1 MINKQDTPAFTR
13 IPCTMT
19 KNFKSFLGENSLY
32 SNDAERAALLA
43 DKDRVAA
50 AFMFNF
56 LGMLGMINATSP
68 TQRGT
73 IIKFLRKDKQVR
85 LGSIGD
91 DNHDISLSVKLAH
104 EAGFFKQDITANEI
118 TKFLFKLKSGQ
129 IDSIDSNVVA
139 GWLRGMVPS
148 FRLNIKDAKM
158 RQVFDDFVGGGGTAV
173 DVSRFAVQLKKRV
186 NTVDGGGDYQKY
198 AKRFFGLTEITPQ
211 PAGVSPMA
219 TAAVPAA
226 PTVPTPI
233 VDPSAQVTTT
243 PAVAPPMNYYQRQKL
258 KKLAALTG
266 APVDPAVPAPTAPKL
281 GYYQRQKQIKQA
293 AAQQAQQA
301 QQAIDAQAAI
311 DQKAR
316 DAQAAIDQKEREAAQ
331 TLVASNIDI
340 DQLIDE
346 GIKLL
351 VDIHVDGMYQSD
363 ALAAAALK
371 FVKTKYNLADTLIY
385 ADNLP
390 DAPRQAF
397 EAIYKTVTNVE
408 NYIEAFRDRDTSQD
422 FTPVLKQANAV
433 RKTKYTPI
441 GFLEMFVDQIY
452 SSGKMA
458 SYRKSSVAAFIN
470 AALEIE
476 AKDPLIKRIINIG
489 EFYSSLLSDVYKN
502 TVQEKQKQRLI
513 SFIVSDPE
521 ISSKMLIQ
529 NTFNG
534 LTRSYPSGDIQY
546 GRYYDQMLVEFVAAQ
561 PIDFLST
568 VYNDTVTVGAS
579 QANFIE
585 LLIVSGDSRSKVTDV
600 TTRLKQ
606 STMDRIEKMAQHFI
620 QADLFSTYEASIVPK
635 LFEEF
640 RKGEVY
646 DTQAPQNGGMLFELL
661 HDRYAADLVDV
672 GFEKSL
678 IGKLIGSNSIYN
690 VDKTVKVVRVL
701 NIDLDQMMAK
711 FPNDEALVGVKVRRD
726 GVGDLDTQVLV
737 DFLESR
743 NSFYSNLS
751 VAKYAP
757 GDKDKISDAL
767 AKASLIVAKK
777 DTGFDFD
784 TSKGGDTIM
793 NLLSSATSETV
804 LEWMRFAK
812 SSQKKYIMSVGLY
825 KSIRKDEKGKY
836 VEVLTGIIL
845 DTIGTD
851 VEDYVND
858 IIDGLAPHVV
868 QKIRMS
874 LVGSQVL
881 IDEISSGEIKP
892 FDKIDNNRLK
902 QLFLYNDIDLSAI
915 VSGAVSKKKKG
926 ETYTQFFARAKATIA
941 RKGTILPEPE
951 IAKNDTIN
959 VNALNKTIIQRDHAG
974 KHGDVFPKILN
985 VYDGTTDNPLFDD
998 FRKNKFGDGTVEPA
1012 YHGTGGV
1019 AASMILRYGF
1029 RVIKPSDSGV
1039 VGRMLGD
1046 GIYFSN
1052 KVDKALQYVSNGG
1065 YSRRAGQKGY
1075 LFSMDVNLGEKRTD
1089 YQVAGVPGAGGGI
1102 RSPEWCVFNPP
1113 AQLRIQQVYEVEL
1126 ATKQNVDKHLAEGV
1140 YCNNNKVSTFKNYIT
1155 EQLMDNFAP
1164 TTTFI
1169 FRDGMIPIVDV
1180 ETNEIEYVDFQE
1192 ALQQGKLPE
1201 ELYDI
1206 TSQGPA
1212 VVFPSATMSE
1222 VYDERYAHLLV
1233 GDGLVLYAERFVAY
1247 LKEKMLTTT

>member
-1 MINKQDTPAFTR
+1 
-13 IPCTMT
+13 MT

-56 LGMLGMINATSP
+56 LGMLGMINATNA

-148 FRLNIKDAKM
+148 FRLNIKDTKM
-158 RQVFDDFVGGGGTAV
+158 RQVFDDFVGGGGTTV

-211 PAGVSPMA
+211 PAGMSPMA
-219 TAAVPAA
+219 TAATPAVPA
-226 PTVPTPI
+226 VPTPI
-233 VDPSAQVTTT
+233 VDPSAQVGTAPT

-266 APVDPAVPAPTAPKL
+266 APVDPVVATPTAPKL
-281 GYYQRQKQIKQA
+281 NYYQRQKLIKQA
-293 AAQQAQQA
+293 AAQQA

-311 DQKAR
+311 DQKVI
-316 DAQAAIDQKEREAAQ
+316 DDQAAADQKEREAAQ
-331 TLVASNIDI
+331 ALVASNIDI

-346 GIKLL
+346 GIKILI
-351 VDIHVDGMYQSD
+351 DIHTDDINHNYR
-363 ALAAAALK
+363 LEAAALK
-371 FVKTKYNLADTLIY
+371 FIKTKYNLADTLLY
-385 ADNLP
+385 AVKLP
-390 DAPRQAF
+390 DAPRKAY
-397 EAIYKTVTNVE
+397 EAIYKTVYNVE
-408 NYIEAFRDRDTSQD
+408 NYFQAFRDRDTSQD
-422 FTPVLKQANAV
+422 FTSVLKQANAV

-452 SSGKMA
+452 SSGNTA
-458 SYRKSSVAAFIN
+458 SYRQSSIEGLVH

-476 AKDPLIKRIINIG
+476 AKDPLIKRIVYINNKNNN
-489 EFYSSLLSDVYKN
+489 YLLSEVYNK
-502 TVQEKQKQRLI
+502 TVEEKQKRRLI
-513 SFIVSDPE
+513 SFMVSDPE
-521 ISSKMLIQ
+521 TSSKIPIK
-529 NTFNG
+529 NVFNG
-534 LTRSYPSGDIQY
+534 IIRQYPDGNIRYTYGDGSILL
-546 GRYYDQMLVEFVAAQ
+546 DFVAAQ
-561 PIDFLST
+561 SIDFLST
-568 VYNDTVTVGAS
+568 VYNDMVSDGMFTGS
-579 QANFIE
+579 FIR
-585 LLIVSGDSRSKVTDV
+585 LLIVSGNSRSTIGYNPELFKRATIA
-600 TTRLKQ
+600 
-606 STMDRIEKMAQHFI
+606 RIEEMAQYFI
-620 QADLFSTYEASIVPK
+620 RVDLFPTYEASIVPK

-640 RKGEVY
+640 TKEEVY
-646 DTQAPQNGGMLFELL
+646 NTQAPQNGGVLFELL

-672 GFEKSL
+672 GFEKSA
-678 IGKLIGSNSIYN
+678 IGRIIGANN
-690 VDKTVKVVRVL
+690 PDKIVNVVRTL
-701 NIDLDQMMAK
+701 NIDLDQMMDN
-711 FPNDEALVGVKVRRD
+711 FPSDVALVGVKVRRD
-726 GVGDLDTQVLV
+726 GVADLDTQVLAN
-737 DFLESR
+737 FLESR
-743 NSFYSNLS
+743 NDFYGNVS
-751 VAKYAP
+751 VARFAP
-757 GDKDKISDAL
+757 GDKDKINDAL
-767 AKASLIVAKK
+767 AKASLIIAKK

-784 TSKGGDTIM
+784 TSKGGNTIM

-812 SSQKKYIMSVGLY
+812 SSNKKYIMSADLY
-825 KSIRKDEKGKY
+825 KDINKDNKGKY

-845 DTIGTD
+845 DAIGTD

-881 IDEISSGEIKP
+881 IDEISSGDIKP
-892 FDKIDNNRLK
+892 FDKIDKNRLK

-915 VSGAVSKKKKG
+915 VSGTVSKKKKG

-941 RKGTILPEPE
+941 QKGTILPEPDV
-951 IAKNDTIN
+951 AKNDTIN

-998 FRKNKFGDGTVEPA
+998 FRNNKFGDGTVEPA
-1012 YHGTGGV
+1012 YHGTGGI

-1075 LFSMDVNLGEKRTD
+1075 LFSMDVNLGKKRTD
-1089 YQVAGVPGAGGGI
+1089 YEVAGVPGAGGGI

-1126 ATKQNVDKHLAEGV
+1126 TTKQNVDKHLAEGV
-1140 YCNNNKVSTFKNYIT
+1140 YSNNNNKVSTFKNYIT
-1155 EQLMDNFAP
+1155 EELMSNYAP

-1192 ALQQGKLPE
+1192 ALQEGKLPK

-1212 VVFPSATMSE
+1212 VVFPSATVSE
-1222 VYDERYAHLLV
+1222 VYDERYAGLLV
-1233 GDGLVLYAERFVAY
+1233 GDGLVLYMEQFVAY
-1247 LKEKMLTTT
+1247 LKENTPTTI